1 MSVDVLPKRDRQ
13 VGSRVFRNF
22 IKHRPALFGL
32 GVLAVLILIAM
43 LGPLFVQDP
52 HHSDLGV
59 IANPPSSDH
68 FLGTDLAGRDV
79 LSRLVHGLRTSLVVG
94 VGAAAAF
101 VAIGTVIGLLAGLIG
116 GWVDQVLMRL
126 ADAILSLPLL
136 LLAIVLVAVLGP
148 SMSSALLVLGVLG
161 WPQTARVVRGQV
173 LSVREAEY
181 ITAARVVGVPL
192 PRLVAFHVLPNVVSP
207 LLVVATLGCAQAVLT
222 EAALSFLGLGVQ
234 SPDTSLGLILN
245 KARAPSV
252 LRDMPWMWIPAAI
265 VIAVLTISI
274 NFVGDGLRDA
284 IDPRASRA
292 IDQ

>member
-1 MSVDVLPKRDRQ
+1 MTAEVEQGKSRR
-13 VGSRVFRNF
+13 VGSRVPRRFAT
-22 IKHRPALFGL
+22 HRPALIGL
-32 GVLAVLILIAM
+32 GVLMILILIAIA
-43 LGPLFVQDP
+43 GPWLVLDP
-52 HHSDLGV
+52 HHADLG
-59 IANPPSSDH
+59 IISNPPSPDH
-68 FLGTDLAGRDV
+68 LLGTDLAGRDV

-101 VAIGTVIGLLAGLIG
+101 VAIGTVIGLAAGLLG
-116 GWVDQVLMRL
+116 GWVDQILMRL

-161 WPQTARVVRGQV
+161 WPQTARVIRGQV
-173 LSVREAEY
+173 LSLREEEY

-192 PRLVAFHVLPNVVSP
+192 ARLVRFHVLPNVVSP
-207 LLVVATLGCAQAVLT
+207 LLVVATLGCAQAILT

-245 KARAPSV
+245 EARGPSV
-252 LRDMPWMWIPAAI
+252 LRDMLWMWVPAAS

-292 IDQ
+292 LDR

>member
-245 KARAPSV
+245 EARAPSV

>member
-1 MSVDVLPKRDRQ
+1 MTIGELQQRSKRVQ
-13 VGSRVFRNF
+13 SRVVRNF
-22 IKHRPALFGL
+22 TKHRPALIGL
-32 GVLAVLILIAM
+32 GVLALLVLIAL
-43 LGPLFVQDP
+43 LGPLVVQDP
-52 HHSDLGV
+52 HHTDLGT
-59 IANPPSSDH
+59 ISNPPSSEH

-79 LSRLVHGLRTSLVVG
+79 LSRLAHGLRTSLVVG

-101 VAIGTVIGLLAGLIG
+101 VAIGTVIGLTAGLVG

-148 SMSSALLVLGVLG
+148 SMSSALLVLAVLG

-173 LSVREAEY
+173 LSVREEEY

-192 PRLVAFHVLPNVVSP
+192 PRLVRFHVLPNVVSP

-245 KARAPSV
+245 EARGPSV

-284 IDPRASRA
+284 IDPRASRVL
-292 IDQ
+292 DQ

>member
-1 MSVDVLPKRDRQ
+1 MTGDVEQRANNRA
-13 VGSRVFRNF
+13 GSRVLRRFST
-22 IKHRPALFGL
+22 HRPALIGL
-32 GVLAVLILIAM
+32 GVLTLLILISVV
-43 LGPLFVQDP
+43 GPFVVLDP
-52 HHSDLGV
+52 HHTDLG
-59 IANPPSSDH
+59 IISNPPSVEH
-68 FLGTDLAGRDV
+68 LLGTDLAGRDV

-101 VAIGTVIGLLAGLIG
+101 VAIGSVIGLAAGLLG

-148 SMSSALLVLGVLG
+148 SMSSALVVLGVLG

-173 LSVREAEY
+173 LSVREEEY

-192 PRLVAFHVLPNVVSP
+192 PRLVRFHVLPNVVSP

-245 KARAPSV
+245 EARGPSV
-252 LRDMPWMWIPAAI
+252 LRDMLWMWVPAAS

-292 IDQ
+292 LDR